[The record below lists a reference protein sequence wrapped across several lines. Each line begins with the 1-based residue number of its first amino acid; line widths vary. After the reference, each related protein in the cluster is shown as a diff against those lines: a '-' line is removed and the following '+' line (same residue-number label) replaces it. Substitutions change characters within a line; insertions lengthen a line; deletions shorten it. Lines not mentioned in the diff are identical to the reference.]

1 MPRSLVSK
9 RLLAVLGAVIGLAGC
24 PDPDARYDEFLDRS
38 QAERSKNAPDFG
50 PGETSDRTDISGRY
64 FFALAT
70 ELDEGKPL
78 LFQADI
84 TIDKTNDPDWTIDM
98 QLTALRSWCGGCGGD
113 GAFCAEDDATRRE
126 PLMPAIANPGPVP
139 YAEDGT
145 FEIDFGEI
153 TAPCGVN
160 AISGAEIKANLRLF
174 GQTQPSG
181 TVCGQVQGN
190 LIDPFEFTLRR
201 EANNFG
207 TVAAP
212 DGTDFNSLSPVGRC
226 L

>member
-9 RLLAVLGAVIGLAGC
+9 RLLAVLGAVVGLAGC
-24 PDPDARYDEFLDRS
+24 PDPDARYDEFLERS
-38 QAERSKNAPDFG
+38 QAERSKDAPDFG

-84 TIDKTNDPDWTIDM
+84 TIDQTNDPDWTIEM
-98 QLTALRSWCGGCGGD
+98 QLTALRSWCGD
-113 GAFCAEDDATRRE
+113 AFCAEDDPTRRE
-126 PLMPAIANPGPVP
+126 LLMPLIANPGPVP

-153 TAPCGVN
+153 TAPGGVN
-160 AISGAEIKANLRLF
+160 AISGAEIKANLTLF
-174 GQTQPSG
+174 GQTQPTG
-181 TVCGQVQGN
+181 TVCGQVAGS
-190 LIDPFEFTLRR
+190 LTDPFPFTLRR